1 MTQHEKE
8 KALAKVGDRVKAL
21 RDLYEELAEQLQ
33 GELSAVKR
41 ARLEKR
47 LERVETQLKREEQTR
62 WLILTDQLAPR
73 EPLPQHANPSDQ
85 LSLFQQ

>member
-8 KALAKVGDRVKAL
+8 KALWRVGDRVKAL
-21 RDLYEELAEQLQ
+21 RELYEDLAEQRK

-47 LERVETQLKREEQTR
+47 LQRVEAQLKREEQTR

-73 EPLPQHANPSDQ
+73 EPLPQHANPSEQ
-85 LSLFQQ
+85 LSLFE